1 MWYVIGGIPL
11 VLALWWA
18 WGIRKAWK
26 EMTKQ

>member
-18 WGIRKAWK
+18 WDTLKAWK
-26 EMTKQ
+26 EMTK